1 MIYDISLPLSREL
14 AVWPGDC
21 PFSARFS
28 WEQANGASVTV
39 GAFEMSA
46 HAGTHTDAPFHV
58 KPGGQKTEALSLE
71 AYLGPATVLD
81 VSGHGLVT
89 PEVIRASGL
98 PLRRR
103 LLLRTGAWPDRAA
116 FPERIPV
123 IAPETAGFLAEAG
136 VVLLGL
142 DVPSVDPIEDTALA
156 NHHRLIDRGIHIV
169 ESLDL
174 GGVPE
179 GEYLLMAL
187 PLPLVGMDA
196 APLRAALV
204 DFETLRGWVERG

>member
-21 PFSARFS
+21 PFSARFT
-28 WEQANGASVTV
+28 WDQAKGDSVTV

-58 KPGGQKTEALSLE
+58 KLDGEGSDALGLE

-81 VSGHGLVT
+81 VSGHELVT
-89 PEVIRASGL
+89 PEVIRSQGFS
-98 PLRRR
+98 LRPRV
-103 LLLRTGAWPDRAA
+103 LLRTGGWADPAV
-116 FPERIPV
+116 FPERILV
-123 IAPETAGFLAEAG
+123 ISPEAAELLADAG

-142 DVPSVDPIEDTALA
+142 DVPSVDPIDDTLLA
-156 NHHRLIDRGIHIV
+156 NHHLLMDRGIRIV

-174 GGVPE
+174 RGVPE
-179 GEYLLMAL
+179 GDYLLVAL
-187 PLPLVGMDA
+187 PLRLVGMDA
-196 APLRAALV
+196 APLRAVLV
-204 DFETLRGWVERG
+204 EFETGRGWLR

>member
-1 MIYDISLPLSREL
+1 VIYDISLPLSREL

-21 PFSARFS
+21 AFSSRFS
-28 WEQANGASVTV
+28 WQQASGDSVTV

-58 KPGGQKTEALSLE
+58 KLDGEKSNALRLD

-81 VSGHGLVT
+81 VSGHELIT
-89 PEVIRASGL
+89 PEVIRARGL
-98 PLRRR
+98 AVRPR
-103 LLLRTGAWPDRAA
+103 LLLRTGGWPDPKV

-123 IAPETAGFLAEAG
+123 ISPEVSGFLGEAG

-156 NHHRLIDRGIHIV
+156 NHHRLMERGIRIV
-169 ESLDL
+169 ESVDL
-174 GGVPE
+174 RGLPE
-179 GEYLLMAL
+179 GDYLLMAL
-187 PLPLVGMDA
+187 PLRLVGMDA
-196 APLRAALV
+196 APLRAVLV
-204 DFETLRGWVERG
+204 DWETARGWLA